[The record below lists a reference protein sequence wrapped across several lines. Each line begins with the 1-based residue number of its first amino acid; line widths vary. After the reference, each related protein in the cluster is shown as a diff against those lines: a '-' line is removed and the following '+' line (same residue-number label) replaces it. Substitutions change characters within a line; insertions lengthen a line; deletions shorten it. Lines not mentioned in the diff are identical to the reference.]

1 MLTFVVVATEMTWIS
16 FFVKSDFILTRVKCA
31 SAGSELFTEISGNF
45 KRNFPPYFRIL
56 ATTNNDQG
64 TIQDKKIVLY
74 LNLLLNNVRMDL

>member
-1 MLTFVVVATEMTWIS
+1 MTWIS

-64 TIQDKKIVLY
+64 IIQDKK
-74 LNLLLNNVRMDL
+74 NSAEFANNVRMDL

>member
-1 MLTFVVVATEMTWIS
+1 MLTFVMVATETTWIS

-31 SAGSELFTEISGNF
+31 SAGSELFTKISGNF

-64 TIQDKKIVLY
+64 IIQDKKIVLY